1 MPVTLSLIR
10 EDLKNIKY
18 YYARKKVFDE
28 AFEST
33 GVNDIMETVNKYNN
47 AVKSANPKLYDLYVS
62 LYLQNHT
69 QESLSDLLGYTPE
82 YVHRLN
88 KSLLKFFQS
97 KLNNEESKSNW
108 LAIFLLLVLVKV

>member
-1 MPVTLSLIR
+1 MPITLSLIR

-88 KSLLKFFQS
+88 KSLLKFFQN
-97 KLNNEESKSNW
+97 KLNNEESKSIW
-108 LAIFLLLVLVKV
+108 LAIFLLF

>member
-1 MPVTLSLIR
+1 MPITLSLIR

-18 YYARKKVFDE
+18 YYSRKKVFDE
-28 AFEST
+28 AFVST
-33 GVNDIMETVNKYNN
+33 GVNDVMETVNRYNN
-47 AVKSANPKLYDLYVS
+47 AIKSASPKLYDLYVS

-88 KSLLKFFQS
+88 KTLLKFFQS
-97 KLNNEESKSNW
+97 KLSELDSKS
-108 LAIFLLLVLVKV
+108 I

>member
-1 MPVTLSLIR
+1 MPITLSLIR

-47 AVKSANPKLYDLYVS
+47 AIQSANPKLYDLYVS

-69 QESLSDLLGYTPE
+69 QESLSDMLGYTPE
-82 YVHRLN
+82 YVYRLN
-88 KSLLKFFQS
+88 RSLLKFFQ
-97 KLNNEESKSNW
+97 KQFNNAESKSIW
-108 LAIFLLLVLVKV
+108 LALFFVYMF